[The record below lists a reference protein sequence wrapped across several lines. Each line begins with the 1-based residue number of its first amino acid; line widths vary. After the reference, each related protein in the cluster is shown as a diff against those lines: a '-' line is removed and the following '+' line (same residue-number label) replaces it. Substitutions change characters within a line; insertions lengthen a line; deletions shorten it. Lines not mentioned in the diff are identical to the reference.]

1 VETVWGR
8 SRAAAFL
15 FGLLGC
21 GVLALPPAGAQAPF
35 YAGKSIELLVPT
47 AVGGATDILARFFAP
62 FLEKH
67 IPGTPSVRIRN
78 MPGGGT
84 LIGMN
89 WFAANAK
96 PDGTMMLASTVS
108 SQVAYVLRNPAVRYE
123 FRKLRPVL
131 VNGSGAV
138 FYAAP
143 LAGLREARDLPRAQG
158 LSFGSLTPPGVELPA
173 LLAFEL
179 LGVHP
184 KVVFGFESRGPIRLA
199 FERGELNLDFQ
210 ATFVYA
216 SQVLPLVRQGKVVPL
231 MTLGFLDERGRL
243 VRDPAVPDLPT
254 VYEVYQ
260 QVHGR
265 KPDGLLA
272 WKAYR
277 GLVAATW
284 TYGRALWVPEGT
296 PEEALRDLRAAV
308 DRMVA
313 DPDFRRQAEQ
323 VLGPYPVLRGDRVEQ
338 TLYRNMSMTLDVVR
352 FIRETVRQKYGQHI

>member
-1 VETVWGR
+1 MGVGAVRGTWV
-8 SRAAAFL
+8 L
-15 FGLLGC
+15 LVLLG
-21 GVLALPPAGAQAPF
+21 GAWLAAGPLSAQQAF
-35 YAGKSIELLVPT
+35 YAGKTIELLVPT

-67 IPGTPSVRIRN
+67 IPGSPSIRIRN

-84 LIGMN
+84 LLGMN

-108 SQVAYVLRNPAVRYE
+108 SQVAYILRNPVVRYD
-123 FRKLRPVL
+123 FRRLRPVL

-138 FYAAP
+138 FYAAVLP
-143 LAGLREARDLPRAQG
+143 GLREARDLVRTSG
-158 LSFGSLTPPGVELPA
+158 LTFGSLTPPGVELPA

-179 LGVHP
+179 LGIQP
-184 KVVFGFESRGPIRLA
+184 RVVFGFESRGPIRLA

-210 ATFVYA
+210 ATFVYT
-216 SQVLPLVRQGKVVPL
+216 SQVLPLVRQGKAVPL
-231 MTLGFLDERGRL
+231 MTLGFIDERGRM
-243 VRDPAVPDLPT
+243 VRDPAVSDLPT

-260 QVHGR
+260 QVFGR
-265 KPDGLLA
+265 KPEGLLR
-272 WKAYR
+272 WKAYA
-277 GLVAATW
+277 GLVAASW

-296 PEEALRDLRAAV
+296 PEEALRALHAAV

-313 DPDFRRQAEQ
+313 DPEFRRQAEQ

-338 TLYRNMSMTLDVVR
+338 TLYRNMTMTLDVVKY
-352 FIRETVRQKYGQHI
+352 IRETIRNKYGQHI

>member
-1 VETVWGR
+1 M
-8 SRAAAFL
+8 RALAV
-15 FGLLGC
+15 GLLVAVG
-21 GVLALPPAGAQAPF
+21 LAGTAPAQTPY
-35 YAGKSIELLVPT
+35 YAGKAIELLVPT

-62 FLEKH
+62 FLERH
-67 IPGTPSVRIRN
+67 IPGNPTIRIRN

-84 LIGMN
+84 LLGMN

-96 PDGTMMLASTVS
+96 ADGTMMLASTVS
-108 SQVAYVLRNPAVRYE
+108 SQVAYILRNPAVRYE
-123 FRKLRPVL
+123 FRKLKPVL

-138 FYAAP
+138 FYASPQTGLRRAAD
-143 LAGLREARDLPRAQG
+143 LAGASG
-158 LSFGSLTPPGVELPA
+158 LTFGSLTPPGVELPA

-179 LGVHP
+179 LGVQP

-216 SQVLPLVRQGKVVPL
+216 SQVLPLVRQGKAVPL
-231 MTLGFLDERGRL
+231 MTLGFIDERGRM

-260 QVHGR
+260 QIHRR
-265 KPDGLLA
+265 KPDGLLR
-272 WKAYR
+272 WKAYA
-277 GLVAATW
+277 GLVAASW

-308 DRMVA
+308 DRMTA
-313 DPDFRRQAEQ
+313 DPEFRRQAEQ

-338 TLYRNMSMTLDVVR
+338 TLHRNMTMTLDVVKY
-352 FIRETVRQKYGQHI
+352 IRETIRSKYNQHI

>member
-1 VETVWGR
+1 M
-8 SRAAAFL
+8 RAL
-15 FGLLGC
+15 VVGLL
-21 GVLALPPAGAQAPF
+21 VLMAAGTGGAQPPY
-35 YAGKSIELLVPT
+35 YAGKTVEILVPT
-47 AVGGATDILARFFAP
+47 AVGGATDILIRFFAP

-67 IPGTPSVRIRN
+67 IPGSPAVRIRN

-84 LIGMN
+84 LLGMN

-96 PDGTMMLASTVS
+96 PDGSMVLASTVA
-108 SQVAYVLRNPAVRYE
+108 SQVAYILRNPAVRYD

-138 FYAAP
+138 FYAA
-143 LAGLREARDLPRAQG
+143 ASTGLRRAADLPGTSG
-158 LSFGSLTPPGVELPA
+158 LTFGSNTPPGVELPA

-179 LGVHP
+179 LGVEP

-210 ATFVYA
+210 ATFVYT

-231 MTLGFLDERGRL
+231 MTLGFLDERGRF

-260 QVHGR
+260 QVRGR
-265 KPDGLLA
+265 KPDGLLR
-272 WKAYR
+272 WKAYA
-277 GLVAATW
+277 GLVAASW
-284 TYGRALWVPEGT
+284 TYGRALWVPQDT
-296 PEEALRDLRAAV
+296 PAEALRDLHTAV

-313 DPDFRRQAEQ
+313 DPEFRRQAER

-338 TLYRNMSMTLDVVR
+338 TLYRNMTMTLDVVR
-352 FIRETVRQKYGQHI
+352 YIRELVRGKYGQHI

>member
-1 VETVWGR
+1 MVR
-8 SRAAAFL
+8 SRWGVGSVA
-15 FGLLGC
+15 LLASLLLVC
-21 GVLALPPAGAQAPF
+21 PPALPQAPY
-35 YAGKSIELLVPT
+35 YAGKTVELLVPT
-47 AVGGATDILARFFAP
+47 AVGGATDILFRFFTP

-67 IPGTPSVRIRN
+67 IPGTPTIRIRN

-84 LIGMN
+84 LLGMN

-96 PDGTMMLASTVS
+96 PDGTMLLASTVA
-108 SQVAYVLRNPAVRYE
+108 SQVAYILRNPAVRYE
-123 FRKLRPVL
+123 FRRMRPVL

-143 LAGLREARDLPRAQG
+143 LPGLRQAADLVRVSG
-158 LSFGSLTPPGVELPA
+158 LAFGSNTPPGVELPA
-173 LLAFEL
+173 LVAFDL
-179 LGVHP
+179 LGINP

-216 SQVLPLVRQGKVVPL
+216 SQVQPLVRQGKAVPL
-231 MTLGFLDERGRL
+231 MTLGFINEKGQL
-243 VRDPAVPDLPT
+243 VRDPALREVPT

-265 KPDGLLA
+265 KPDGLLR
-272 WKAYR
+272 WKAYA
-277 GLVAATW
+277 GLVAASW

-296 PEEALRDLRAAV
+296 PAEALRDLWTAV

-313 DPDFRRQAEQ
+313 DPEFRRQAEQ
-323 VLGPYPVLRGDRVEQ
+323 VLGPYPVLRGDGVER
-338 TLYRNMSMTLDVVR
+338 TLYRNMTLTLDVVHY
-352 FIRETVRQKYGQHI
+352 IREMVRTKYGQHI